1 MRGSNFPLGNM
12 YVSVYVW
19 VDVSVA
25 VATYLHGTVP
35 YKESVTRTGIRQS
48 PAEIQEAVQAGG
60 ICRQHGESPAGL
72 QSETFILR

>member
-1 MRGSNFPLGNM
+1 MRGSNFPLEIM
-12 YVSVYVW
+12 HVSVYVR
-19 VDVSVA
+19 VYVSVV
-25 VATYLHGTVP
+25 VARYLHGTVP